1 MRIQIESTVDAY
13 TIIDLDGEIAT
24 EVVRSGAG
32 VWEILGLMRVPRD
45 VIRDVVDHLGQQ
57 PSIQITF

>member
-1 MRIQIESTVDAY
+1 MRIQIDSSVDAY
-13 TIIDLDGEIAT
+13 TIIDLDGDIAT

-45 VIRDVVDHLGQQ
+45 VIRDVVDRLGQQ